1 MTNVVVFKHLI
12 NDSPFFLCIE
22 MITWFKILYQ
32 NIKSFITS
40 YVFLFTLIIFFKH
53 EELKTIKVVN
63 DVDFS
68 HTVYLISITFENK
81 IPILQLTD
89 PTSVKFSVTISKHLA
104 LTHDFVQ
111 ITCIDT
117 HFCLK
122 RIFFVS
128 TFRNIKY

>member
-1 MTNVVVFKHLI
+1 MAQNIISKHKVI
-12 NDSPFFLCIE
+12 DNTLCIS
-22 MITWFKILYQ
+22 LYSN
-32 NIKSFITS
+32 NI
-40 YVFLFTLIIFFKH
+40 FL
-53 EELKTIKVVN
+53 N

-89 PTSVKFSVTISKHLA
+89 LTSVNFSVTISKHLA

-122 RIFFVS
+122 EEYFFLS

>member
-1 MTNVVVFKHLI
+1 MSLRI
-12 NDSPFFLCIE
+12 QPFCHF
-22 MITWFKILYQ
+22 
-32 NIKSFITS
+32 
-40 YVFLFTLIIFFKH
+40 
-53 EELKTIKVVN
+53 LKTIKVIN

-68 HTVYLISITFENK
+68 HTVYSISITFENK

-122 RIFFVS
+122 EEYFFLS

>member
-1 MTNVVVFKHLI
+1 MKNVL
-12 NDSPFFLCIE
+12 L
-22 MITWFKILYQ
+22 W
-32 NIKSFITS
+32 
-40 YVFLFTLIIFFKH
+40 
-53 EELKTIKVVN
+53 LKTIKVVN

-89 PTSVKFSVTISKHLA
+89 LTSVNFSVTISKHLA

-122 RIFFVS
+122 EEYSFLS
-128 TFRNIKY
+128 TFRNKILIARLSSCTSFHPSAGAVLR

>member
-1 MTNVVVFKHLI
+1 MAQNIISKHKVI
-12 NDSPFFLCIE
+12 HNTLCIS
-22 MITWFKILYQ
+22 LYSN
-32 NIKSFITS
+32 NIFQTR
-40 YVFLFTLIIFFKH
+40 V
-53 EELKTIKVVN
+53 KTIKVVN

-89 PTSVKFSVTISKHLA
+89 LTSVNFSVTISKHLA

-122 RIFFVS
+122 EEYFFLS

>member
-1 MTNVVVFKHLI
+1 M
-12 NDSPFFLCIE
+12 P
-22 MITWFKILYQ
+22 W
-32 NIKSFITS
+32 
-40 YVFLFTLIIFFKH
+40 
-53 EELKTIKVVN
+53 LKTMKVVN

-89 PTSVKFSVTISKHLA
+89 TTSVNFSVTISKHLA